1 MNRKVY
7 KRVLL
12 DSSRSGVLSPIGMP
26 ELVYYPE
33 TDSLIDVIKA
43 ELSKVRTDVQ
53 KGLDYLD
60 EDAIAEY
67 LFENYSKFGTY
78 DNTIDGWFEEG
89 DESFVGIISS
99 ESPWFELVDSFNF
112 DYWDD
117 ETFDKW
123 CIYQAQVCD
132 ENALN

>member
-1 MNRKVY
+1 MKEKVY

-12 DSSRSGVLSPIGMP
+12 DSSRSGVLSPIGVP
-26 ELVYYPE
+26 ELIYYPVE
-33 TDSLIDVIKA
+33 NSIIDVIKS
-43 ELSKVRTDVQ
+43 EISKVLADAAMSDKVD
-53 KGLDYLD
+53 DY
-60 EDAIAEY
+60 
-67 LFENYSKFGTY
+67 YSKFGTY

-89 DESFVGIISS
+89 EESFVGIISS
-99 ESPWFELVDSFNF
+99 DSPWFKLVDSFHF

-123 CIYQAQVCD
+123 CSYQAQACE

>member
-1 MNRKVY
+1 MKQKVY

-26 ELVYYPE
+26 ELIYYPSDE
-33 TDSLIDVIKA
+33 SIIDVIKA
-43 ELSKVRTDVQ
+43 ELSKVRADVKQ
-53 KGLDYLD
+53 GLEEMGEEFADK
-60 EDAIAEY
+60 Y

-89 DESFVGIISS
+89 EESFVGIISS
-99 ESPWFELVDSFNF
+99 DSPWFKLVDSFHF

-123 CIYQAQVCD
+123 CSYQAQACED
-132 ENALN
+132 NALN